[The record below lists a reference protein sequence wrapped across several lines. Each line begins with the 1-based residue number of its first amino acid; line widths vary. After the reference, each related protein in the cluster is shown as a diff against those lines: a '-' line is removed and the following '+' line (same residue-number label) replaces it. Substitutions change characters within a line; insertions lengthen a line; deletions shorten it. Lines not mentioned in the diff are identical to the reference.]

1 MTPGIAIATYLV
13 LAVTL
18 FGLFAGSARTLDGG
32 TRERMRRWIFRE
44 GGGVD
49 EQTRDREWAEGFL
62 YWFDQAFRVR
72 VRRLPLLGEVA
83 LPSVGR
89 SVLVSFLSLLVLAVV
104 WLSNKQGMGRA
115 MDHGEM
121 TPEMWEMVWRLLF
134 VYGGATLITNWIP
147 DYLSLVESRYIIGKM
162 AGASSWPRRIGYLVL
177 DACATLAISFL
188 AIHMG
193 MVLLLPVVSPV
204 MELEVGCLTPASY
217 SIDTAVEL
225 FVAGLRFDSP
235 AGTINY
241 DATGIYIYSTFLTS
255 LWVWLYLGGGF
266 VLRALVALRGARPKT
281 SAVGRH
287 PLRAMGL
294 LLLALF
300 SAVFWP
306 SWAYRRAHSA
316 DVYIEHVAADT
327 SAARELAALLEAEG
341 LRVRISADTSDAL
354 GEELLREA
362 DAVVLLDSPAA
373 EDALEPLAA
382 ELYMMG
388 ECGER
393 AWGSS
398 ARVVLG
404 AADSLWWHQHTD
416 RYGHRFAWQ
425 PGSDAAA
432 IVNWTQRTDALLHPG
447 QIRACQAVGT
457 DRPPA
462 PASCELV
469 QF

>member
-18 FGLFAGSARTLDGG
+18 FGLFAGSARGLDAV
-32 TRERMRRWIFRE
+32 TRDRMRRWIFRE
-44 GGGVD
+44 GGGAD
-49 EQTRDREWAEGFL
+49 EQTRDREWAESFL
-62 YWFDQAFRVR
+62 HWFDQAFAVR

-83 LPSVGR
+83 LPSIGR

-134 VYGGATLITNWIP
+134 AYGGATLITNWIP

-162 AGASSWPRRIGYLVL
+162 ARASSWARRIGYLVL
-177 DACATLAISFL
+177 DAGATLAISFFS
-188 AIHMG
+188 IHMG

-204 MELEVGCLTPASY
+204 MDVEVGCLTPASY

-225 FVAGLRFDSP
+225 FVAGLRFESP

-255 LWVWLYLGGGF
+255 VWVWLYLGGGF
-266 VLRALVALRGARPKT
+266 VLRAFVALRGAGTGRED
-281 SAVGRH
+281 VIGRH

-294 LLLALF
+294 LLLVLF

-306 SWAYRRAHSA
+306 SWAYRRAHGA

-327 SAARELAALLEAEG
+327 SAARELQARLEAEG
-341 LRVRISADTSDAL
+341 LRVRISADTDDAL
-354 GEELLREA
+354 GEELLRKA

-373 EDALEPLAA
+373 EGALEPLAA

-398 ARVVLG
+398 ALVVLG
-404 AADSLWWHQHTD
+404 EANQLWWRQHTD
-416 RYGHRFAWQ
+416 RYGNAFAWQ
-425 PGSDAAA
+425 PGTDAAA
-432 IVNWTQRTDALLHPG
+432 IVFWAQRSDTLLSPG
-447 QIRACQAVGT
+447 QITACQAVGT

-462 PASCELV
+462 PASCELR
-469 QF
+469 